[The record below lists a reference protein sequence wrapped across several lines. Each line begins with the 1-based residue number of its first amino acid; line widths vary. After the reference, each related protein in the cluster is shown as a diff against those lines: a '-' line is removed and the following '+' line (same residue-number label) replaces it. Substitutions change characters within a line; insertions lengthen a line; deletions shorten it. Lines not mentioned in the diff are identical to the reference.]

1 MIQNSLLDNGNGC
14 EGIRLNDASLNV
26 LSTLIAKV
34 WSDTD
39 FKKRLFTSPR
49 IRTWI
54 GQVDVRRK
62 RYIMLTLLSPA
73 KKMNMSPA
81 KTGVTITQPRLR
93 DDTNELAVVAKTQTA
108 EDLKRLMHISD
119 NLASMNYG
127 RFQAFNLDNGSN
139 TAKPAGLAF
148 DGDVYWGLAADSLS
162 EDTLS
167 YAQDH
172 LRILSGLY
180 GVLRPMDAIQPYRL
194 EMGTKMEN
202 GRGKSLYD
210 FWGARIADRLNADLA
225 DHADTTVVNLASNE
239 YFKAVE
245 KKALGQTVIEARFLN
260 LKDGEAR
267 SLMYYVKHARGTMA
281 RWIMENRVDR
291 ADGLKDFNAGGYTL
305 DAIASKGNE
314 LVFSRPQPPKKG

>member
-1 MIQNSLLDNGNGC
+1 
-14 EGIRLNDASLNV
+14 
-26 LSTLIAKV
+26 
-34 WSDTD
+34 
-39 FKKRLFTSPR
+39 
-49 IRTWI
+49 
-54 GQVDVRRK
+54 
-62 RYIMLTLLSPA
+62 MLTLLSPA
-73 KKMNMSPA
+73 KKMNMAPTE
-81 KTGVTITQPRLR
+81 TGVTITQPRLR
-93 DDTNELAVVAKTQTA
+93 ADTQELAIVAKTQTA

-119 NLASMNYG
+119 NLAAMNFE
-127 RFQAFNLDNGSN
+127 RFQAFNLYNKSN

-148 DGDVYWGLAADSLS
+148 DGDVYWGLEANSLC
-162 EDTLS
+162 EEALS

-194 EMGTKMEN
+194 EMGTKMAN

-210 FWGARIADRLNADLA
+210 FWGSHIANRLNVDMA

-239 YFKAVE
+239 YFKAVDT
-245 KKALGQTVIEARFLN
+245 KALGRTVIGAKFLN
-260 LKDGEAR
+260 VKDGEAR
-267 SLMYYVKHARGTMA
+267 SLMYYAKHARGAMA

-305 DAIASKGNE
+305 DATASTANE